1 MEPETE
7 TVSAETPFGT
17 IARESAEKP
26 VGVFRVGDL
35 YYFAYFPST
44 ESYIDRVVDTTRSQ
58 AARLNPKGCRT
69 CCIRTA
75 KYANL
80 IGPNGPPLLYHMTAD
95 CRDEALVKL
104 RSLVVEAAEAANVSN
119 QTLHPFVVTNES
131 FPSLLEGG
139 FRHLTVLPAA
149 VTDARKA
156 KLFKRACE
164 FDYVKMDDGTM
175 LTGLVANLL
184 SSKEMVASINIF
196 DNCLKQTSHGAALY
210 RATTDWILGIQ
221 KYAADTFARRFW
233 ISLNPLEKLHAVMYA
248 LGTSNL
254 TKGANGASSI
264 PNFHQ
269 ANNSILGFL
278 KNAHNEKA
286 MIGLINDQSSPENYQ
301 RRTALREGQLDV
313 GQSLLGN
320 FSNSISRVST
330 LQTLYG
336 DQFVGWS
343 QRSDCDAS
351 SAAGFSALHKMFA
364 TKKASAALP
373 TKAQLASEFATRCA
387 LKAPVITTIAQLMAV
402 LTDGKPHTLTVDAS
416 YHAPWVLVDTT
427 LSTEMLRPCQKHLW
441 GVFNRSEARV
451 WGASSNT
458 RVLGV
463 FRMPM
468 GQLMFLLEG
477 LNLPANLGNFNF
489 PEFLAAHMHAAK
501 AAFEALNKITTA
513 VVPPLAN
520 GDFYAAGICA
530 SPQTSRRILSK
541 NIDIVLDGVKHTLTS
556 FD

>member
-1 MEPETE
+1 MQPETAFR
-7 TVSAETPFGT
+7 TVAQ
-17 IARESAEKP
+17 ESAEKT
-26 VGVFRVGDL
+26 VGVFQVGEL
-35 YYFAYFPST
+35 VYLAHM
-44 ESYIDRVVDTTRSQ
+44 RTTQSFDKQVSETARLQ
-58 AARLNPKGCRT
+58 AARLNPNGCLACRK
-69 CCIRTA
+69 RA
-75 KYANL
+75 VAYVPL
-80 IGPNGPPLLYHMTAD
+80 VGSDGPVFLCHIKPSCDDAPTVAV
-95 CRDEALVKL
+95 RALA
-104 RSLVVEAAEAANVSN
+104 VEASKESQHSV
-119 QTLHPFVVTNES
+119 TPFVVTSSS
-131 FPSLLEGG
+131 FAPLFEGG
-139 FRHLTVLPAA
+139 FSHWTVKPAA

-156 KLFKRACE
+156 KLFDRACR
-164 FDYVKMDDGTM
+164 DYVDMENERM
-175 LTGLVANLL
+175 LTALIAALL
-184 SSKEMVASINIF
+184 SSKEMVTSINVF
-196 DNCLKQTSHGAALY
+196 DNCLKQTPRGAVY

-221 KYAADTFARRFW
+221 KYAADTFAGRFW
-233 ISLNPLEKLHAVMYA
+233 TSLSSLEKLHAVMYA
-248 LGTSNL
+248 LGTSDL

-278 KNAHNEKA
+278 KNAHNEKG
-286 MIGLINDQSSPENYQ
+286 MISLINDQSSPDNYQ
-301 RRTALREGQLDV
+301 RRTALSEGQLSV

-320 FSNSISRVST
+320 FTNSVSRVST

-336 DQFVGWS
+336 DQFLGWS
-343 QRSDCDAS
+343 QRSDCDKAS
-351 SAAGFSALHKMFA
+351 SAAGFNALHEMFA

-373 TKAQLASEFATRCA
+373 TKAQLASEFAARCA
-387 LKAPVITTIAQLMAV
+387 LKAPVISSISQLMAV

-468 GQLMFLLEG
+468 GELLFLLEG

-501 AAFEALNKITTA
+501 AAFEALNKITSA

-530 SPQTSRRILSK
+530 SPQTSRRVLSK